1 MIRVKACPVGLLQAN
16 CYLAWNPET
25 RKGFL
30 VDPGDRADV
39 LTAFVRENDVIPEA
53 ILLTHGH
60 FDHIGAAKT
69 LGENWKIPVFAGEKE
84 APVLQDSFL
93 NLSGRYTRHPFT
105 VKADRLLSD
114 KEEFSLAGYGIRTIH
129 TPGHSEGGVC
139 YELPEE
145 GILFSG
151 DTLFERSYGR
161 TDGPDG
167 DHEEMMR
174 SLGRLLSEL
183 PEETLVLPGHG
194 PETTIAEERMQN
206 FAVFELRE
214 RQYL

>member
-1 MIRVKACPVGLLQAN
+1 MIRIKACPVGLLQAN

-39 LTAFVRENDVIPEA
+39 LQEFIQKNDVIPEA

-60 FDHIGAAKT
+60 FDHIGAARELK
-69 LGENWKIPVFAGEKE
+69 EAWKIPVFAGEKE
-84 APVLQDSFL
+84 AVVLQDSFL
-93 NLSGRYTRHPFT
+93 NLSGRYTRHPFGM
-105 VKADRLLSD
+105 KADRLLSD
-114 KEEFSLAGYGIRTIH
+114 GEEFSLAGYRIRVLH
-129 TPGHSEGGVC
+129 TPGHTEGGLC

-145 GILFSG
+145 RILFSG
-151 DTLFERSYGR
+151 DTLFEASYGR

-167 DHEEMMR
+167 DYEEMMR
-174 SLGRLLSEL
+174 SLGRLLREL
-183 PEETLVLPGHG
+183 PEDTLVLSGHG
-194 PETTIAEERMQN
+194 PETSIAQEREQN
-206 FAVFELRE
+206 PAVFDLLE